1 MTERRRKRALITRPQ
16 EDSADAAIALARRGI
31 TPILAPMMRI
41 EYTTADIES
50 EVALAQAILFTSRN
64 GVRAF
69 SRLATCRDILVLAV
83 GDSTAAL
90 ARDLGFVN
98 VESAQG
104 DSADL
109 GRLTIK
115 RLKPTDGLLFH
126 AAGATVAGDLTQAL
140 NKAGFKTVRRAL
152 YEAKAIDDLDDET
165 ATALRDRTLDYVLF
179 FSPRTGRIFAELA
192 EKAGLAKT
200 CDSLTAICLSDAV
213 ASEIAGIEWRN
224 VLVAQQPTT
233 TALLAAIAKL
243 DDSSTP
249 PPARTLPTTSTS
261 APKPVQSPWES
272 TPKPQTKPETKPG
285 ATSNRPGPPE
295 ALTGKAAG
303 EPPEK
308 SPANS
313 QAKSLPNFL
322 AAPGGN
328 PAEDDHKNKGAQQT
342 ETVPETSAAPDT
354 NERPAPVE
362 QIATP
367 DEDGLKPQEGA
378 MTETKPSRP
387 PSDEPPVSSDEAET
401 ESAETET
408 AEMRDSAAALS
419 AVLASPPPTTE
430 SAGRSRIST
439 ILITLIAVIIVL
451 GAGYATLP
459 SWHDRLPPMVQNQL
473 SGKSVVSES
482 LQQENQI
489 LAARLAELTAK
500 LEAKENELGATA
512 SRVSEIEKQAG
523 DLNDRLAARE
533 KALSDLRAA
542 KVTGE
547 TAVTENAA
555 LKTRIA
561 ALTDSLAA
569 EKAARTAAEAE
580 TQKAAALAEERAGAA
595 GKLSATLD
603 TATGR
608 IAGLEKNLETAR
620 KAAVLAGKTDTI
632 AIAARKLRDALH
644 GASPFAT
651 ELAALKDI
659 AGEAPAVAAALGTVE
674 PLASSGIT
682 TRRDLFARLP
692 TVVAAAVTA
701 DRQPKNDGWVDRT
714 MAKLTGF
721 ITIRRIDGKG
731 SDTDAILA
739 RAEMAARN
747 GDLSGAITEMSSLTG
762 AAADAS
768 ASWISTAR
776 NRLAAERA
784 RADLDK
790 IALTGVTA
798 GDPS

>member
-1 MTERRRKRALITRPQ
+1 M
-16 EDSADAAIALARRGI
+16 
-31 TPILAPMMRI
+31 
-41 EYTTADIES
+41 
-50 EVALAQAILFTSRN
+50 
-64 GVRAF
+64 
-69 SRLATCRDILVLAV
+69 
-83 GDSTAAL
+83 
-90 ARDLGFVN
+90 
-98 VESAQG
+98 
-104 DSADL
+104 
-109 GRLTIK
+109 
-115 RLKPTDGLLFH
+115 
-126 AAGATVAGDLTQAL
+126 
-140 NKAGFKTVRRAL
+140 
-152 YEAKAIDDLDDET
+152 
-165 ATALRDRTLDYVLF
+165 
-179 FSPRTGRIFAELA
+179 
-192 EKAGLAKT
+192 
-200 CDSLTAICLSDAV
+200 
-213 ASEIAGIEWRN
+213 
-224 VLVAQQPTT
+224 
-233 TALLAAIAKL
+233 
-243 DDSSTP
+243 
-249 PPARTLPTTSTS
+249 
-261 APKPVQSPWES
+261 
-272 TPKPQTKPETKPG
+272 
-285 ATSNRPGPPE
+285 
-295 ALTGKAAG
+295 
-303 EPPEK
+303 
-308 SPANS
+308 
-313 QAKSLPNFL
+313 
-322 AAPGGN
+322 
-328 PAEDDHKNKGAQQT
+328 
-342 ETVPETSAAPDT
+342 
-354 NERPAPVE
+354 
-362 QIATP
+362 
-367 DEDGLKPQEGA
+367 
-378 MTETKPSRP
+378 
-387 PSDEPPVSSDEAET
+387 
-401 ESAETET
+401 
-408 AEMRDSAAALS
+408 
-419 AVLASPPPTTE
+419 
-430 SAGRSRIST
+430 
-439 ILITLIAVIIVL
+439 ITLIAVIIVL

-489 LAARLAELTAK
+489 LAARLAELNAK

-512 SRVSEIEKQAG
+512 SQVSEIEKQAG

-542 KVTGE
+542 NVTGE
-547 TAVTENAA
+547 TAVTDNAA

-569 EKAARTAAEAE
+569 EKVARTAAEAE

-595 GKLSATLD
+595 RKLSATLN

-632 AIAARKLRDALH
+632 AIAVRKLRDALH

-651 ELAALKDI
+651 ELAALREI
-659 AGEAPAVAAALGTVE
+659 AGDAPAVAVALGTVD

-692 TVVAAAVTA
+692 TVVAAAVSA

-739 RAEMAARN
+739 RAEIAARN

-768 ASWISTAR
+768 AAWINTAR

>member
-1 MTERRRKRALITRPQ
+1 
-16 EDSADAAIALARRGI
+16 
-31 TPILAPMMRI
+31 
-41 EYTTADIES
+41 
-50 EVALAQAILFTSRN
+50 
-64 GVRAF
+64 
-69 SRLATCRDILVLAV
+69 
-83 GDSTAAL
+83 
-90 ARDLGFVN
+90 
-98 VESAQG
+98 
-104 DSADL
+104 
-109 GRLTIK
+109 
-115 RLKPTDGLLFH
+115 
-126 AAGATVAGDLTQAL
+126 
-140 NKAGFKTVRRAL
+140 
-152 YEAKAIDDLDDET
+152 
-165 ATALRDRTLDYVLF
+165 
-179 FSPRTGRIFAELA
+179 
-192 EKAGLAKT
+192 
-200 CDSLTAICLSDAV
+200 
-213 ASEIAGIEWRN
+213 
-224 VLVAQQPTT
+224 
-233 TALLAAIAKL
+233 
-243 DDSSTP
+243 
-249 PPARTLPTTSTS
+249 
-261 APKPVQSPWES
+261 
-272 TPKPQTKPETKPG
+272 
-285 ATSNRPGPPE
+285 
-295 ALTGKAAG
+295 
-303 EPPEK
+303 
-308 SPANS
+308 
-313 QAKSLPNFL
+313 
-322 AAPGGN
+322 
-328 PAEDDHKNKGAQQT
+328 
-342 ETVPETSAAPDT
+342 
-354 NERPAPVE
+354 
-362 QIATP
+362 
-367 DEDGLKPQEGA
+367 

-419 AVLASPPPTTE
+419 AVLVSPPPTTG

-512 SRVSEIEKQAG
+512 SRVSEIKKQAG

-542 KVTGE
+542 NVTGE

-595 GKLSATLD
+595 GKLSVTLD

-659 AGEAPAVAAALGTVE
+659 AGEAPAVAALGTVE

-714 MAKLTGF
+714 MAKLTSF
-721 ITIRRIDGKG
+721 VTVRRIDGKG

-762 AAADAS
+762 GAADAS
-768 ASWISTAR
+768 AAWISTAR